1 MKNTPLIFDWPA
13 RHRIHLLLPAMLV
26 LAALAHGSIFFLFT
40 VAYPKGKPDTL
51 KPAQLFFL
59 PEGSPQKRQVEGL
72 LLSSDPSLFAPGRG
86 MPREESFFSTTY
98 TPQFSSENIAL
109 LPLTRKAEALPSAHI
124 PSLRREVKLPAPSSQ
139 KPEAVTR
146 PARLQSG
153 MALADRLPALSSTP
167 LVSLS
172 ASAPLEAATFL
183 IGVDSDGHVDFL
195 VLEKS
200 SGDPTIDGDLMRLLR
215 GLRFAKAEKSG
226 IVWDFL
232 EFHWGSGPNPQMK
245 P

>member
-1 MKNTPLIFDWPA
+1 MKNTPLIFDWPV

-40 VAYPKGKPDTL
+40 IAYPKGKTDTL

-59 PEGSPQKRQVEGL
+59 PEGSPQKSQVEGL

-86 MPREESFFSTTY
+86 MPREESLFSTTY

-109 LPLTRKAEALPSAHI
+109 LPLTRKAESLPSAQI
-124 PSLRREVKLPAPSSQ
+124 PSLRREVKFPAPFSPKQ
-139 KPEAVTR
+139 EASAH

-153 MALADRLPALSSTP
+153 MSLADRLPALPATP
-167 LVSLS
+167 LVSQS

-183 IGVDSDGHVDFL
+183 IGVDADGQVAFL

-200 SGDPTIDGDLMRLLR
+200 SGDPTIDRELLRLLR
-215 GLRFAKAEKSG
+215 GLRFSTAEKSG

-232 EFHWGSGPNPQMK
+232 EFQWGSGPNPQK
-245 P
+245 TP